1 MIKNIIRSILSDQ
14 YHVYVI
20 LFIIDKPMRV
30 LVEQENVKEDIV
42 SVNAMTNDKH
52 CPTCECDDKE
62 YKPKHCPC
70 CNARVWCQE
79 CTTEI

>member
-42 SVNAMTNDKH
+42 SVSVMPSSLKCTA
-52 CPTCECDDKE
+52 CAE
-62 YKPKHCPC
+62 YDPPNCKCRCH
-70 CNARVWCQE
+70 
-79 CTTEI
+79 EIMRYYERKQAD